1 LLLAHLGV
9 ALVLL
14 ELDSVVKS
22 YRGGSVVA
30 LDGVSLSVDA
40 GEMVVVWGER
50 LSGRS
55 TLLRI
60 AAGVEAPDSG
70 EVRFDGR
77 SLPRRDGTAP
87 IRFVRRRLLSRW
99 GPTVIDELIGI
110 GLSALNLKRP
120 LALRQ
125 AHAALLRVDGE
136 GLAGREPRQLKSD
149 ELMRVVIAR
158 ALLCGPRLLVVDEPT
173 LGIDPLK
180 RDSILELLSSL
191 AADGVAVFASA
202 GDGTGLLGADRVLML
217 ENGKIEGEAE
227 PRMASVQELDQH
239 RHKRTG

>member
-77 SLPRRDGTAP
+77 SLPRRD
-87 IRFVRRRLLSRW
+87 RRRLR
-99 GPTVIDELIGI
+99 TKRIDELIGI